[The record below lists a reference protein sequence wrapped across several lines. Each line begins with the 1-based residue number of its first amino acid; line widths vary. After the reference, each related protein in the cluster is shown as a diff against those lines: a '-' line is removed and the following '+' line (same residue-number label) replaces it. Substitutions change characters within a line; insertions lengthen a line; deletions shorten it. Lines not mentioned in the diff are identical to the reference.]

1 MNGLSKKLLF
11 EESGYIPLVLDQYFY
26 RRHETSHKT
35 RIDGI
40 PVSSLITD
48 QYTESMPLQIGCKDM
63 VAALVLCSPV
73 DDLHYSLAWF
83 SPIEVAGNKE
93 LVE

>member
-1 MNGLSKKLLF
+1 
-11 EESGYIPLVLDQYFY
+11 
-26 RRHETSHKT
+26 
-35 RIDGI
+35 
-40 PVSSLITD
+40 
-48 QYTESMPLQIGCKDM
+48 M

-83 SPIEVAGNKE
+83 SPIEVAGDKE